1 MADDEVHVWD
11 RLVRTLHWGLALA
24 LLLCWLGTFA
34 LPGVHQP
41 AGWLALALVG
51 QRLAWGFVG
60 GRRARFRHFVRGP
73 RATAAYALA
82 LWHGRARRHLGHN
95 PLGAWMV
102 LALLGCVMALALSG
116 WLYTTDRFWGDE
128 QVEAWH
134 LALAWVLGG
143 LVLLHLAGVLFTSWR
158 QRECLPRAMLTGRK
172 RRPDA

>member
-51 QRLAWGFVG
+51 LRLAWGFVG
-60 GRRARFRHFVRGP
+60 GRHARFHYFVRGP
-73 RATAAYALA
+73 RATAAYALS
-82 LWHGRARRHLGHN
+82 LWRGRARRHLGHN
-95 PLGAWMV
+95 PLGAWMM

-116 WLYTTDRFWGDE
+116 WLYTTDRFWGDA

-134 LALAWVLGG
+134 A
-143 LVLLHLAGVLFTSWR
+143 
-158 QRECLPRAMLTGRK
+158 
-172 RRPDA
+172 